1 MMFQNAALTVG
12 LVSAALVG
20 LVAAVDET
28 TNPERIAQLVAANS
42 HLDQQAILGDDLD
55 WHFDFTRNK
64 NYNFAPGG
72 VANMN
77 AATFPAAKIGGMT
90 SEHPPAAHLLFCIH
104 GNRAP
109 ADHHRLALSGNAQ
122 PGPLLDAPT
131 ALAPERGQLRRGRLG
146 QHHHVHVPRERRPAG
161 HAGLDPG
168 PRHHLPAGFDAHDDE
183 HWCVCDALFSFFP
196 SLFPSPPFC
205 SQSRRTSHECN
216 PPSKAEQEIQSN
228 YQNLLR

>member
-42 HLDQQAILGDDLD
+42 HLDQQAILSDDLD

-77 AATFPAAKIGGMT
+77 AATFPAAKMGGMT

-104 GNRAP
+104 
-109 ADHHRLALSGNAQ
+109 
-122 PGPLLDAPT
+122 T
-131 ALAPERGQLRRGRLG
+131 
-146 QHHHVHVPRERRPAG
+146 
-161 HAGLDPG
+161 
-168 PRHHLPAGFDAHDDE
+168 
-183 HWCVCDALFSFFP
+183 P
-196 SLFPSPPFC
+196 SH
-205 SQSRRTSHECN
+205 TG
-216 PPSKAEQEIQSN
+216 I
-228 YQNLLR
+228 Y